1 MKHDCTTVMRH
12 NLLGALDLLCLDSN
26 HAACFAT
33 VSALEELNTSG
44 VFQLSHVSDALLVYA
59 SLLLSLLADTL
70 HNLQPY
76 GLSGSKNDICE
87 TQRVSGTS
95 DASLRAHLL
104 GDDSHMH
111 VLACY
116 LRRAEPI
123 ASGTRHVWTEVL

>member
-1 MKHDCTTVMRH
+1 MKVGCITVMRQS
-12 NLLGALDLLCLDSN
+12 LLGALDLLCLDSN

-33 VSALEELNTSG
+33 VSALEELDTSG

-70 HNLQPY
+70 HNLQPCS
-76 GLSGSKNDICE
+76 LLDSKYAICE

-95 DASLRAHLL
+95 AAALKAHLL

-111 VLACY
+111 VLAGC
-116 LRRAEPI
+116 L
-123 ASGTRHVWTEVL
+123 

>member
-1 MKHDCTTVMRH
+1 MTRDCIKVMRQD
-12 NLLGALDLLCLDSN
+12 LLGTLDLLCPDSN

-59 SLLLSLLADTL
+59 SLLLSFLADTL

-76 GLSGSKNDICE
+76 GLLDSRYDMCG
-87 TQRVSGTS
+87 TPRVSGTS
-95 DASLRAHLL
+95 DAISKAHLL
-104 GDDSHMH
+104 GDNSHMH

-116 LRRAEPI
+116 LRRAELI
-123 ASGTRHVWTEVL
+123 ASGTGHV

>member
-1 MKHDCTTVMRH
+1 MKIGYITVMRD
-12 NLLGALDLLCLDSN
+12 NILGALDLLCLDSN

-76 GLSGSKNDICE
+76 GLLDSKYDICE

-95 DASLRAHLL
+95 DASLKAHLL

-116 LRRAEPI
+116 LRRAELI
-123 ASGTRHVWTEVL
+123 ASGTGHV